1 MSLARSDT
9 LTLYDNASSNAS
21 VRTRIILYLKGIP
34 FEWIEVDLI
43 RDRLPSGRPFLEVN
57 NQGMVPTLRHKEFV
71 LTQSFAIAEYLDE
84 IQPQPRLLPSDVEA
98 RAFVRSLA
106 LLIAAD
112 GQPIVNL
119 RVRRFLQK
127 KIGLSRDQLLGWM
140 QHWLSNSLNEYE
152 GAMEMRRVN
161 GPFSFGT
168 EPTIADAFLVPQVL
182 LAKRFGVDV
191 SSYKKISAVYS
202 RCMEL
207 TAFERAASEYVV
219 QDAEYGI

>member
-34 FEWIEVDLI
+34 FERVEVDLI
-43 RDRLPSGRPFLEVN
+43 RDRLPSGRPFLELN
-57 NQGMVPTLRHKEFV
+57 NQGMVPTLRHKDFV

-84 IQPQPRLLPSDVEA
+84 IQPQPRLLPSDIEA

-152 GAMEMRRVN
+152 GAMKMRRVN

-182 LAKRFGVDV
+182 LARRFEVDV
-191 SSYKKISAVYS
+191 SPYEQISAVYS

-207 TAFERAASEYVV
+207 TAFERAATEYEVK
-219 QDAEYGI
+219 DAEYGI

>member
-34 FEWIEVDLI
+34 FERIEVDLI
-43 RDRLPSGRPFLEVN
+43 RDRLPSGRPFLELN
-57 NQGMVPTLRHKEFV
+57 NQGMVPTLRHKDFV

-84 IQPQPRLLPSDVEA
+84 IQPQPRLLPSDIEA

-152 GAMEMRRVN
+152 GAMKMRRIN
-161 GPFSFGT
+161 GPYSFGT
-168 EPTIADAFLVPQVL
+168 EPTMADAFLVPQVL
-182 LAKRFGVDV
+182 LARRFEVDV
-191 SSYKKISAVYS
+191 SPYKQISAVYS
-202 RCMEL
+202 RCMKL

-219 QDAEYGI
+219 KDAGYGI